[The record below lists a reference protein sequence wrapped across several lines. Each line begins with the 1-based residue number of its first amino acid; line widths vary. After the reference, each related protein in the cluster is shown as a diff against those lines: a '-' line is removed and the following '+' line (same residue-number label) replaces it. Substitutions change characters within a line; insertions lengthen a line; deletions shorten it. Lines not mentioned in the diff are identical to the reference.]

1 MFSLRKKRRD
11 FQNLYDFLPLPFK
24 VSWDKL
30 FGNLEFD
37 SVSRLSLSKAWF
49 SWEILCQVS
58 VFRARTKLPATSYY
72 LECSDR
78 SDRFRRCCNAV
89 EVSYCHDSHRKNRFP
104 YKISLKRY
112 LPNDLYHLNYHVEE
126 LYLKLILC
134 LYQFYCYLQLLQFLA
149 IVSESWWNLKSF
161 VPTWMV
167 KWSRLHFS
175 GGLMYVII
183 PSVDDPLK
191 IAVTIWSFLRSCL
204 FLLCLK
210 FTFFLSWDTCIIWFI
225 AFVWKTLSIIFHWHD
240 IVSNK
245 AVYGVIR

>member
-149 IVSESWWNLKSF
+149 SFWVLVKSQIVCSYMNGKVIKVAFQWRFDVCHHTFCCRSAENSCNNLDFF
-161 VPTWMV
+161 V
-167 KWSRLHFS
+167 L
-175 GGLMYVII
+175 
-183 PSVDDPLK
+183 
-191 IAVTIWSFLRSCL
+191 L
-204 FLLCLK
+204 FLSVMSEVY
-210 FTFFLSWDTCIIWFI
+210 FFF
-225 AFVWKTLSIIFHWHD
+225 
-240 IVSNK
+240 
-245 AVYGVIR
+245 